1 MHYIILLYIIMTR
14 FFTWCS
20 SFKSVADPSDISNR
34 VDSMIEKVR
43 NTIDLSNV
51 SLVEKAII
59 DLSNAEPIGEFAK
72 KTQELRSACETIF
85 EPLSETLSEP
95 LSETLSETL
104 NKTLQE
110 PITKSLIDNLNEPLR
125 EPITKSL
132 IDNLSEPLS
141 ETLCETLSGTL
152 SGTSRDIHS
161 VINSVINKIEENNPA
176 NAPTAEIGPK

>member
-1 MHYIILLYIIMTR
+1 MTR

-85 EPLSETLSEP
+85 EPLSEP
-95 LSETLSETL
+95 LSETL

-110 PITKSLIDNLNEPLR
+110 PITKSLIDNLNEPL
-125 EPITKSL
+125 
-132 IDNLSEPLS
+132 SEP
-141 ETLCETLSGTL
+141 L

>member
-85 EPLSETLSEP
+85 EPLSEP
-95 LSETLSETL
+95 LSETL

-110 PITKSLIDNLNEPLR
+110 PITKSLIDNLNEPL
-125 EPITKSL
+125 
-132 IDNLSEPLS
+132 SEP
-141 ETLCETLSGTL
+141 L